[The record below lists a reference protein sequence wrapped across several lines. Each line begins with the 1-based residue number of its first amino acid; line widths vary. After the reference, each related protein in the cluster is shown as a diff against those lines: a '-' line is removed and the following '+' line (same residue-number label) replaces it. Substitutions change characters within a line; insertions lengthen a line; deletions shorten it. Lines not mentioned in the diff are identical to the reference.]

1 MARLHKPKAGLW
13 IRFCVLVIYPLDGL
27 LFKIRWCNLQ
37 RVPAKGGV
45 ILAVNHVSY
54 VDTILIARFV
64 WQSGRIPRF
73 LIKASMFEKPFIG
86 GVLRG
91 AAQIPVRRGTADASQ
106 SLHAAKEAL
115 DRGECVI
122 IYPEGTMTHDPDWW
136 PARAKTGVARLALLA
151 PHAPVVPVGQFGA
164 QFTFD
169 SLRKTV
175 RPFPRKEVTV
185 SVGEAVDLA
194 RFRDKEP
201 TSELLHEMTDE
212 IMWSITELVGEIR
225 NEPPP
230 PRLR

>member
-1 MARLHKPKAGLW
+1 ML
-13 IRFCVLVIYPLDGL
+13 VLYPLDSL
-27 LFKIRWCNLQ
+27 LFKISWRNLN
-37 RVPAKGGV
+37 RVPPTGGV

-64 WQSGRIPRF
+64 WQTGRIPRF

-86 GVLRG
+86 RVLRG

-136 PARAKTGVARLALLA
+136 PAPAKTGIARLALLA
-151 PHAPVVPVGQFGA
+151 PDAPVIPIGQWGA

-175 RPFPRKEVTV
+175 RPFPRKPVSA
-185 SVGEAVDLA
+185 SVGEPVDLQ
-194 RFRDKEP
+194 RYRGKEP
-201 TSELLHEMTDE
+201 TSELLHEMTDQ
-212 IMWSITELVGEIR
+212 IMWAVTELVADLRGES
-225 NEPPP
+225 PP
-230 PRLR
+230 PR